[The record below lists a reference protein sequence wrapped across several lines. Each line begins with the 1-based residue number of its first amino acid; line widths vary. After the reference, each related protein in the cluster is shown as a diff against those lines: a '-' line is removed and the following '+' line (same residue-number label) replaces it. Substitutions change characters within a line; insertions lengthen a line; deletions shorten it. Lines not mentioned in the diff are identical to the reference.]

1 MRKFSLTHANAWSGE
16 IFITYNA
23 KMLLVS
29 IDATEANPIGKAHIK
44 WLLENAP
51 VQLTEDFEKELLAF
65 IKPKDCKLVEV
76 ELDNSFDTFWKVYN
90 KMVNRKRA
98 EDCYKKLSGVNKYLA
113 IASVKKYDKYL
124 KRLTWKKTK
133 QDPDTY
139 LRTENYK
146 TDWDKIND

>member
-1 MRKFSLTHANAWSGE
+1 MRKFSITHANAWSGE

-29 IDATEANPIGKAHIK
+29 IDATEANPITKAHIK
-44 WLLENAP
+44 WLIENVP
-51 VQLTEDFEKELLAF
+51 QQLSENFVQELTDF
-65 IKPKDCKLVEV
+65 IKPKECKLKEV
-76 ELDNSFDTFWKVYN
+76 ELDNSFDTFWKAYD

-98 EDCYKKLSGVNKYLA
+98 EDTYKKLSGVNKYLA
-113 IASVKKYDKYL
+113 ITSIKKYDKYL
-124 KRLTWKKTK
+124 ARLTWKKTK

-146 TDWDKIND
+146 TDWDKIHD